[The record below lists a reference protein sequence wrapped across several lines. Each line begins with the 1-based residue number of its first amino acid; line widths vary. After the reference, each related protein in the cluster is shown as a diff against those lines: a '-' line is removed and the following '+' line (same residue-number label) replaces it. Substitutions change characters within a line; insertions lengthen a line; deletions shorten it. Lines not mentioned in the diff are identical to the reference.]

1 MEEHDLFLPGD
12 SWTMTAKQISLA
24 EANAFVIEHH
34 RHHDA
39 MWGHKFS
46 IGAYISEKLVGVAIC
61 GRPVGRK
68 LDDGKTLEVTRLCT
82 DGTRNACSF
91 LYSAAAREA
100 KRRGYAKI
108 ITYILQSETG
118 ASLRAS
124 SWTLETA
131 KCGKPSWDGPRYR
144 ERHKVEQMSLF
155 PKKTPPPEYKQRWA
169 RTLKEG

>member
-1 MEEHDLFLPGD
+1 
-12 SWTMTAKQISLA
+12 MTAQQISLS

-39 MWGHKFS
+39 TWGHKFS
-46 IGAYISEKLVGVAIC
+46 LGAFVGDVMVGVAIC

-108 ITYILQSETG
+108 ITYILQSENG

-124 SWTLETA
+124 NWTLEA
-131 KCGKPSWDGPRYR
+131 EKCGKPSWDGPRYR
-144 ERHKVEQMSLF
+144 ERHKVEQMTLF
-155 PKKTPPPEYKQRWA
+155 QKKTPPPEYKQRWA
-169 RTLKEG
+169 RYLKKG

>member
-1 MEEHDLFLPGD
+1 
-12 SWTMTAKQISLA
+12 MTAMQISLA
-24 EANAFVIEHH
+24 EANAFVIKHH

-46 IGAYISEKLVGVAIC
+46 IGDYEGGQLVGVAIV

-68 LDDGKTLEVTRLCT
+68 LDDGKTMEVTRLCT

-100 KRRGYAKI
+100 KRRGYEKI
-108 ITYILQSETG
+108 ITYILQSENVV
-118 ASLRAS
+118 SLRAS
-124 SWTLETA
+124 NWMLEAA

-144 ERHKVEQMSLF
+144 SRHEQEQMTLF

-169 RTLKEG
+169 RVLGGKHE